1 MSFLIGTFILLHGL
15 VHMWYVTLSQGWVEF
30 QSNMGW
36 TGESWLFTNLLG
48 NNITQIAATIFYS
61 LSTVTFLVA
70 GTGLLV
76 KQDWSRIWTIV
87 ASVISTITILVFW
100 DGNIGMPVEKG
111 LLGIFINIGILVAI
125 FLFGWLA

>member
-1 MSFLIGTFILLHGL
+1 MRVLISIFILLHGL
-15 VHMWYVTLSQGWVEF
+15 VHLWYITLNQGWVEF
-30 QSNMGW
+30 QVNMGW
-36 TGESWLFTNLLG
+36 TGDSWLFTNLLG
-48 NNITQIAATIFYS
+48 NDITHTVATIFYS

-70 GTGLLV
+70 GTGLLA
-76 KQDWSRIWTIV
+76 KQDWSRAWMIA

-111 LLGIFINIGILVAI
+111 LLGLLINIGILVAI